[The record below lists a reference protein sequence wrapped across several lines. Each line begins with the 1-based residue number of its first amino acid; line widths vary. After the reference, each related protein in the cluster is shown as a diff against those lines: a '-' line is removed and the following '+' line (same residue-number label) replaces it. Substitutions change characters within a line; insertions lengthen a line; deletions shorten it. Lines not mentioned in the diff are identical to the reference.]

1 MNLMELFNLQELAV
15 DARYATRAELG
26 ILATNLGSVMPGI
39 RFEVEKKAES
49 PVIYIRIKG
58 AQREDITNYFASLG
72 LDELPPDPD
81 QLRISGQYRANI
93 LSYSTTSDVIDQ
105 IKPGKA
111 HQLPSD
117 DQDIKNI
124 IYTLVVAGV
133 GDQGSISVGKKE
145 LTPVSLGLA
154 VRTYNKDELV
164 GATKQ
169 ALADKIKTRPELI
182 EICSQLLDIAAAG
195 GQGTISPELNKKLG
209 SKARNQ
215 LSVDF
220 GEILAPIMFSQGGE
234 LIEFP
239 AEGNFPLID
248 VIVGKNNYSVKSLTG
263 SGTSFA
269 SIADLM
275 DSYEDKLKKS
285 GSKDSKK
292 VEKLFQL
299 FKGYHPSAGGKN
311 VDKIIRGAA
320 FVKTAEYVK
329 LTEILGGSFNDY
341 DGLQALV
348 IELIKK
354 IYSKVKVEDHT
365 EYYSDFLNTVY
376 PAMTAGGWEKPAG
389 LPADGAYYMGKAKE
403 QKAEKTAGY
412 PSFRTNTVKAATDI
426 LTYVLGVGTLNL
438 VTRGSDAEQYA
449 EMMTNI
455 VNQSPAYLGRLDIT
469 GNGGLVA
476 VKTAFTDLKFKFQ
489 YHAPSHIPGNNL
501 PGFMIVMD

>member
-1 MNLMELFNLQELAV
+1 MNLMELFNLQELAI
-15 DARYATRAELG
+15 DARYATKAELD
-26 ILATNLGSVMPGI
+26 ILATNLESVMPGI
-39 RFEVEKKAES
+39 RFEVEKKKES
-49 PVIYIRIKG
+49 PVVYIRVKG

-72 LDELPPDPD
+72 LDELPPDPQ
-81 QLRISGQYRANI
+81 QLVISGQYRANI

-105 IKPGKA
+105 IKPSKT
-111 HQLPSD
+111 HQVPTD
-117 DQDIKNI
+117 NIEIKNI

-133 GDQGSISVGKKE
+133 GDAGSIAVGKKE

-154 VRTYNKDELV
+154 IKPYTKEELV
-164 GATKQ
+164 TATKR
-169 ALADKIKTRPELI
+169 ALVDKIKTRPDLI
-182 EICSQLLDIAAAG
+182 QICSELLDIAAGG
-195 GQGTISPELNKKLG
+195 GQGNINPELNKKLG

-220 GEILAPIMFSQGGE
+220 GEILAPIMFAQGGE

-248 VIVGKNNYSVKSLTG
+248 VIVGQNNYSVKSLSG

-275 DSYEDKLKKS
+275 DSYEGKLKKA
-285 GSKDSKK
+285 GSNDSKK

-320 FVKTAEYVK
+320 FVKTAEYTK
-329 LTEILGGSFNDY
+329 LAEILGGNFDSY
-341 DGLQALV
+341 DSLQALV
-348 IELIKK
+348 SKTLTNDDRGREDYSEFLKK
-354 IYSKVKVEDHT
+354 V
-365 EYYSDFLNTVY
+365 F
-376 PAMTAGGWEKPAG
+376 PAMIAGGWEKPAG
-389 LPADGAYYMGKAKE
+389 LPADGMYYMGKGKE
-403 QKAEKTAGY
+403 PKAEKTAGF
-412 PSFRTNTVKAATDI
+412 PSFRAGPIRAAADI

-476 VKTAFTDLKFKFQ
+476 VKKAFNELKFKFQ

>member
-1 MNLMELFNLQELAV
+1 MNLNELYNLQELAV
-15 DARYATRAELG
+15 DARYATKAELD
-26 ILATNLGSVMPGI
+26 ILAGNLARTMPGI
-39 RFEVEKKAES
+39 RFEVEKKKES
-49 PVIYIRIKG
+49 PVVYIRVKG
-58 AQREDITNYFASLG
+58 AQRDDITNYFSSLG
-72 LDELPPDPD
+72 LDELPPDPH
-81 QLRISGQYRANI
+81 QLLISGQYRTNI
-93 LSYSTTSDVIDQ
+93 LSYSTSSEVINQ
-105 IKPGKA
+105 IKPSKA
-111 HQLPSD
+111 HQVPSD
-117 DQDIKNI
+117 SEEIKNV

-145 LTPVSLGLA
+145 LTPVNLGLA
-154 VRTYNKDELV
+154 VKAYTKQELV
-164 GATKQ
+164 LAAKQ
-169 ALADKIKTRPELI
+169 ALEDKIKTRPELI
-182 EICSQLLDIAAAG
+182 QICSQLLDIAAAG
-195 GQGTISPELNKKLG
+195 GQGTIDPELNKKLG

-220 GEILAPIMFSQGGE
+220 GEILAPIMFAQGGE

-248 VIVGKNNYSVKSLTG
+248 VIVGQNNYSVKSLSG

-275 DSYEDKLKKS
+275 DSYEGKLKKS
-285 GSKDSKK
+285 GSQDSKK

-299 FKGYHPSAGGKN
+299 FKGYHPKAGGKN

-329 LTEILGGSFNDY
+329 LVEILGGNFDSY

-348 IELIKK
+348 SKMLTDDDRGREDYSQFLKK
-354 IYSKVKVEDHT
+354 V
-365 EYYSDFLNTVY
+365 F
-376 PAMTAGGWEKPAG
+376 PAMIAGGWEKPAG

-403 QKAEKTAGY
+403 VKAEKTAGY
-412 PSFRTNTVKAATDI
+412 PSFRSGPVRAATDI

-476 VKTAFTDLKFKFQ
+476 VKKAFNELKFRFQ